1 MNQYGLKSGSTLAL
15 IDQLTYHYNTS
26 SNQLKNVVDASNDAS
41 TTLGDFHYTGTKAAS
56 ATDYTYDANG
66 NLISDANKKISGI
79 VYNILNL
86 PQRITLTGKGTISY
100 IYDAAGN
107 KLQKKTLQGG
117 VTTTT
122 TYLES
127 SIYQNDTLQFFGTP
141 QGRVRPVG
149 SSFVYDYYLKDH
161 LGNTRMVI
169 TDDYNIAS
177 PILEVNSYYPFGL
190 EQKAIGVTQVLAS
203 KHNKYKYNGKELQED
218 LGLDQYDY
226 GARFYDPQIAR
237 WHIADPLAEKGRR
250 WSPYNYAADNPLR
263 FIDPDGMESVT
274 YSGAAAVNAF
284 KQLKQMADVEGWGK
298 EKKDGDDDDKKKKR
312 PKYHIREYTLSE
324 HHPGF
329 WERLKNSKNI
339 VARVFYST
347 IDDIYVTGQLF
358 IDRSSKQH
366 LGGGWATPN
375 DATRALVGTVSTG
388 LAIAGGEVG
397 EGIKEGEEFTKSSLK
412 LGQQM
417 HKEYKVE
424 DVVEGIAVKEYRGIP
439 GIRPDFV
446 NFSTK
451 TIYELKPN
459 NPRAIKQGYKQ
470 LAKYKGIFE
479 KQLGGTWKTVLD
491 TY

>member
-1 MNQYGLKSGSTLAL
+1 MA
-15 IDQLTYHYNTS
+15 H
-26 SNQLKNVVDASNDAS
+26 
-41 TTLGDFHYTGTKAAS
+41 
-56 ATDYTYDANG
+56 
-66 NLISDANKKISGI
+66 
-79 VYNILNL
+79 
-86 PQRITLTGKGTISY
+86 R
-100 IYDAAGN
+100 
-107 KLQKKTLQGG
+107 
-117 VTTTT
+117 
-122 TYLES
+122 
-127 SIYQNDTLQFFGTP
+127 
-141 QGRVRPVG
+141 
-149 SSFVYDYYLKDH
+149 
-161 LGNTRMVI
+161 
-169 TDDYNIAS
+169 
-177 PILEVNSYYPFGL
+177 
-190 EQKAIGVTQVLAS
+190 
-203 KHNKYKYNGKELQED
+203 
-218 LGLDQYDY
+218 
-226 GARFYDPQIAR
+226 
-237 WHIADPLAEKGRR
+237 DPLAEKGRR

-298 EKKDGDDDDKKKKR
+298 EKKDGDDDDKKKKK

-366 LGGGWATPN
+366 LGGGWANPN
-375 DATRALVGTVSTG
+375 DATRAMVGTASTG

-397 EGIKEGEEFTKSSLK
+397 EGIKESEEFTKSSLE

-424 DVVEGIAVKEYRGIP
+424 DVLEGIAVKEFRGIP